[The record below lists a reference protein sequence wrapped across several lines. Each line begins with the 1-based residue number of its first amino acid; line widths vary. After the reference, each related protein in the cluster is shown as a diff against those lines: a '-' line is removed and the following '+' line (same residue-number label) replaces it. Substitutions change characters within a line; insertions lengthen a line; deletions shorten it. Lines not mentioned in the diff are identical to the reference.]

1 MASLYEFEKGL
12 SEWSRKTYNRGI
24 LWTAINILRFAQRW
38 RLILNRMCIGIVR
51 GRQQF
56 EIIRFVICR
65 ICDSAPK
72 WTHLVTKS
80 PSRDGVWW
88 LLGLLLCS
96 YAICTVPSVYSNS
109 GSDIICLWTSAE
121 MCSNIRTR
129 AAIGHVM
136 YTSSRFFQSRYIVF
150 PWSLLHWDSRSREWV
165 LLLLPPKC
173 SALYVLYNAYG
184 WLVVR
189 TALEVCSHFGPVVRH
204 REPSIGYSPLCS
216 KARFVDR
223 VLTSSLCA
231 RHD

>member
-80 PSRDGVWW
+80 PSRSGVMASRAAAVFVCHLYSTFSLFKLWVW
-88 LLGLLLCS
+88 YNLPVDLRRNVFQHS
-96 YAICTVPSVYSNS
+96 YT
-109 GSDIICLWTSAE
+109 
-121 MCSNIRTR
+121 CSNRPCDVHFESIFSV
-129 AAIGHVM
+129 A
-136 YTSSRFFQSRYIVF
+136 VF